1 MTGMDGGDR
10 RLQRAALV
18 VTLLSSFLTPMALST
33 VNVALSSIGLE
44 FDADPV
50 SLGWIATSFII
61 AASVFLI
68 PLGKLADMYGRRR
81 IFLAG
86 NFIFM
91 VASLFLGFSSS
102 HAMLIALRGVQGFGA
117 AMIFGTAIAILSSVY
132 ETGQRGKALGLSVA
146 AVYCGLSVGP
156 FVGGVLTHHF
166 GWRSIF
172 FLNVPVGLI
181 IIALTQWWLKG
192 EWKGEGHGPFDV
204 SGSILYVISL
214 CLVMV
219 GFSRLPSRDGLAMLG
234 LSVPA
239 LLFFVRWEMGRKEP
253 VLDMKLF
260 SGSKVFLLSNTAAL
274 VSYAVTFAVG
284 FLLSFYLQHI
294 RGLNAQ
300 ETGIILVAQP
310 AVQAVF
316 SPFAGKASDRVEPR
330 IVASSGMALTAA
342 GLFLLAQIS
351 SVTPISFIVVS
362 LAILGLGFALFSSP
376 NTNAIMSSVSSAFY
390 GIASSMVATMRL
402 LGQMFSMGTA
412 MIIFSCVTGGQAP
425 DGTFLSGLL
434 SGIRLAL
441 QVFAVLCCAGIFAS
455 LARGNLRRR

>member
-1 MTGMDGGDR
+1 
-10 RLQRAALV
+10 
-18 VTLLSSFLTPMALST
+18 
-33 VNVALSSIGLE
+33 
-44 FDADPV
+44 
-50 SLGWIATSFII
+50 
-61 AASVFLI
+61 
-68 PLGKLADMYGRRR
+68 
-81 IFLAG
+81 
-86 NFIFM
+86 
-91 VASLFLGFSSS
+91 
-102 HAMLIALRGVQGFGA
+102 
-117 AMIFGTAIAILSSVY
+117 
-132 ETGQRGKALGLSVA
+132 
-146 AVYCGLSVGP
+146 
-156 FVGGVLTHHF
+156 
-166 GWRSIF
+166 
-172 FLNVPVGLI
+172 
-181 IIALTQWWLKG
+181 
-192 EWKGEGHGPFDV
+192 
-204 SGSILYVISL
+204 
-214 CLVMV
+214 
-219 GFSRLPSRDGLAMLG
+219 
-234 LSVPA
+234 
-239 LLFFVRWEMGRKEP
+239 
-253 VLDMKLF
+253 MKLF

-274 VSYAVTFAVG
+274 VSYAATFAVG